1 MSKILGVNSFHA
13 GASAAII
20 IDGKVEFAIA
30 EERLN
35 RVKYFS
41 GFPSLSIHECLK
53 YSNLKINDIDHIAVG
68 RNPTSNLDKKLF
80 YTAKN
85 LHLLPNLLK
94 IKTSKNKLPSISPS
108 KN

>member
-41 GFPSLSIHECLK
+41 GFPSLSIQECLK
-53 YSNLKINDIDHIAVG
+53 YSNC
-68 RNPTSNLDKKLF
+68 
-80 YTAKN
+80 
-85 LHLLPNLLK
+85 
-94 IKTSKNKLPSISPS
+94 IKRA
-108 KN
+108 